1 MTTLLNKIF
10 SFSKNLDHKSSSF
23 YNLNLEKSISLLFS
37 SIEDYSE
44 TSEIRYVGGCVRK
57 VLNNEIIDDI
67 DFAVNLKPSEC
78 IDSLKKHNIKYYET
92 GIEHG
97 TVTAI
102 IENNKFEI
110 TSLRKDVVTDGRH
123 AKVEFSNNWFEDAS
137 RRDFTINAIY
147 SDIDGNLYD
156 PFNGKKD
163 LELGKI

>member
-37 SIEDYSE
+37 SIEDYSK

-57 VLNNEIIDDI
+57 ILNDEIIDDI
-67 DFAVNLKPSEC
+67 DFAVNLKPNEC
-78 IDSLKKHNIKYYET
+78 IEALKNNNIKYYET

-110 TSLRKDVVTDGRH
+110 TH
-123 AKVEFSNNWFEDAS
+123 
-137 RRDFTINAIY
+137 
-147 SDIDGNLYD
+147 
-156 PFNGKKD
+156 
-163 LELGKI
+163 